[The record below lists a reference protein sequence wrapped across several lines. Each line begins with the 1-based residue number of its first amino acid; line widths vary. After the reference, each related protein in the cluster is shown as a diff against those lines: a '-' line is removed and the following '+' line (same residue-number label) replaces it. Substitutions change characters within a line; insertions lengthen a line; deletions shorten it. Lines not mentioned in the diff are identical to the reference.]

1 MKLYNKIKNRVYSI
15 IGPTAKGD
23 VVSAIFDI
31 LLGLLII
38 ASCTAV
44 VFELI
49 GVPENVAK
57 GLLTFEYVTVGIF
70 VFEFLLRI
78 WTAELS
84 YPECKNKWE
93 SIKEYVTSFDA
104 LIDIISI
111 LSILINRI
119 PKELAFLRLLKLL
132 KLVRLIKMT
141 DYVQKFMPKTNFW
154 PKVQQRIHDVITK
167 DDNGDVI
174 SKIYD
179 IVSVT
184 LIMISVAFIAL
195 ETFALPVGIK
205 NALHWF
211 EVVIACLFA
220 LEYIV
225 RVWTAPLEYPT
236 LRPDKARMK
245 YIFSFMAIIDL
256 LSIVPILASSLVN
269 VGDANSSTLGILK
282 IFKLCKVLRLVKASR
297 YVSGIAKFG
306 EAIKEKKK
314 SIIFSIIALLLLIM
328 ICSLLMYAVEHESNG
343 EVFENGFSGLLYGLS
358 SIADIGIFEGEPVT
372 QIGMLLSSVMVLL
385 GGCIFGVPVAI
396 VADSFGK
403 MISHQSGEEEDN
415 EKISSAVKV
424 YSSLTDDQ
432 KVAFKALID
441 KDVSIIKD
449 KENE

>member
-1 MKLYNKIKNRVYSI
+1 
-15 IGPTAKGD
+15 
-23 VVSAIFDI
+23 
-31 LLGLLII
+31 
-38 ASCTAV
+38 
-44 VFELI
+44 
-49 GVPENVAK
+49 
-57 GLLTFEYVTVGIF
+57 
-70 VFEFLLRI
+70 
-78 WTAELS
+78 
-84 YPECKNKWE
+84 
-93 SIKEYVTSFDA
+93 
-104 LIDIISI
+104 
-111 LSILINRI
+111 
-119 PKELAFLRLLKLL
+119 
-132 KLVRLIKMT
+132 
-141 DYVQKFMPKTNFW
+141 
-154 PKVQQRIHDVITK
+154 
-167 DDNGDVI
+167 
-174 SKIYD
+174 
-179 IVSVT
+179 
-184 LIMISVAFIAL
+184 
-195 ETFALPVGIK
+195 
-205 NALHWF
+205 
-211 EVVIACLFA
+211 
-220 LEYIV
+220 
-225 RVWTAPLEYPT
+225 
-236 LRPDKARMK
+236 
-245 YIFSFMAIIDL
+245 MAIIDL

-432 KVAFKALID
+432 KIAFKALID
-441 KDVSIIKD
+441 KDVSIIED